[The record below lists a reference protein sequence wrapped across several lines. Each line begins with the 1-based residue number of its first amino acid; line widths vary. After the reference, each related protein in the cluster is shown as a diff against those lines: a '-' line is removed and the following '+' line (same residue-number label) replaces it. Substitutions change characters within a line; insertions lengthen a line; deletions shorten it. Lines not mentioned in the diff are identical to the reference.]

1 MKKIGMRISMTSLLN
16 LVVAC
21 GRLSSYIDRQAFR
34 WLLKA
39 SLVLLR
45 IAMRLGTDSPQ
56 QWSQMR
62 IAERALHDALGVDYG
77 RD

>member
-1 MKKIGMRISMTSLLN
+1 MKKIGMRISMTSLFN

-21 GRLSSYIDRQAFR
+21 GRLSSYMDRQAFR
-34 WLLKA
+34 LLLMA
-39 SLVLLR
+39 SLALLR

-56 QWSQMR
+56 QWSKMR
-62 IAERALHDALGVDYG
+62 IAEQALNDALGVDYD